1 MTFKSVDV
9 VTVLQNERDLNC
21 HQMTIEDAHLGQV
34 GQHCSSMPL
43 SSCIKQESTFNLAEI
58 FEIKCKWNN
67 NGKANSKGC

>member
-1 MTFKSVDV
+1 ML
-9 VTVLQNERDLNC
+9 TVLQNERDLNW
-21 HQMTIEDAHLGQV
+21 HQMTIKDAQLGWV

-43 SSCIKQESTFNLAEI
+43 SSRIKQESTFNLAEI